1 MGSKIAVFL
10 GKMAAEAEKKPAKGR
25 KSPHEVLDMD
35 SPLGAIADYLSP
47 NVLGG
52 GRVGRAQ
59 ALAGTS
65 GQRPG
70 FTVTHPI
77 ISDWLGTV
85 AGSGMG
91 GLAGLAMGKPEAIGV
106 GTLLGGLAG
115 SGITSGIRRDNM
127 RRIVD
132 NS

>member
-1 MGSKIAVFL
+1 MQPSVATSL

-35 SPLGAIADYLSP
+35 SPLGAISDYLSP
-47 NVLGG
+47 EFLSG
-52 GRVGRAQ
+52 GRTGRAQ
-59 ALAGTS
+59 AMAGLS

-70 FTVTHPI
+70 FTVSHPI
-77 ISDWLGTV
+77 ISNMLGT
-85 AGSGMG
+85 ALGSSMG
-91 GLAGLAMGKPEAIGV
+91 GLAGLAMGKPESIAV
-106 GTLLGGLAG
+106 GSVLGAMAG

-132 NS
+132 NY